1 MRKIWTVAKT
11 EYLNAVRSKAFI
23 IGIVMLPVMM
33 SGSLIV
39 GQLTK
44 DKVDIRPRKLAVVD
58 QSGWLAEK
66 IEKRAATRNEKDI
79 FDPANKTRQIR
90 PAFVIERIDAKSAD
104 ENVEVALSERVRR
117 KDLFAFLILRSNI
130 VDPAATNTVSYFT
143 ETASFME
150 LPNWLNGVLTDEITR
165 KRFEGSGV
173 DQALVARLTRPVNV
187 RQLGLTQVD
196 QSGQVVK
203 AKETNRAA
211 TFLIPFASMMMMFML
226 VMSSAPALL
235 NSVLEEKMQKIA
247 EVLVSSVTPFEL
259 MTGKLLGTLFVSLTL
274 SVLYIGGAALL
285 MTQMALTGYV
295 DPSLILWFLVFQL
308 LGLLIFGA
316 VFIAIGSA
324 CSEIR
329 DAQSLMT
336 PAMMMIVLP
345 MFCLVPVLESPSSTF
360 SRAISLFPPATPMLM
375 TLRIASK
382 PGPPL
387 WEILLGVVLCSAF
400 TVFCLWAAAKV
411 FRIGILSQ
419 GQAPTVG
426 KMIKW
431 VFSK

>member
-39 GQLTK
+39 GKLTK

-66 IEKRAATRNEKDI
+66 IETRAAARNEKDI
-79 FDPANKTRQIR
+79 FDPVNKTKQIR
-90 PAFVIERIDAKSAD
+90 PAFVIERVAAQSAD
-104 ENVEVALSERVRR
+104 EKVEVALSERVRK
-117 KDLFAFLILRSNI
+117 KDLFAFLVIRSNI
-130 VDPAATNTVSYFT
+130 VDSAATNTVSYFT
-143 ETASFME
+143 ETASFVE
-150 LPNWLNGVLTDEITR
+150 LPGWLDNVLTDEITR
-165 KRFEGSGV
+165 KRFEGAGV
-173 DQALVARLTRPVNV
+173 DQALVARLTKRINV
-187 RQLGLTQVD
+187 RQLGLTEVD
-196 QSGQVVK
+196 QSGQVIK
-203 AKETNRAA
+203 AKETNRMA
-211 TFLIPFASMMMMFML
+211 TFMIPFASMMMMFML

-259 MTGKLLGTLFVSLTL
+259 MAGKLIGTLFVSLTL

-285 MTQMALTGYV
+285 LTQMALTGYV

-400 TVFCLWAAAKV
+400 TIFCLWAAAKV

>member
-33 SGSLIV
+33 SGSLVV

-66 IEKRAATRNEKDI
+66 IEARARTRNEKDI

-90 PAFVIERIDAKSAD
+90 PSFVIERIDAKSAD
-104 ENVEVALSERVRR
+104 ENVEVALSERVRK

-400 TVFCLWAAAKV
+400 TIFCLWAAAKV

>member
-1 MRKIWTVAKT
+1 MRKIWTIART

-23 IGIVMLPVMM
+23 IGIILLPVMM

-39 GQLTK
+39 GRLTK
-44 DKVDIRPRKLAVVD
+44 GNADIRPRKLAVVD

-66 IEKRAATRNEKDI
+66 IEARAALRNEKDI
-79 FDPANKTRQIR
+79 FDPANRTKQIR
-90 PAFVIERIDAKSAD
+90 PAFVIERIDAGSAD
-104 ENVEVALSERVRR
+104 EKVEVSLSERVRK
-117 KDLFAFLILRSNI
+117 KDLFAFLIIRPGI
-130 VDPAATNTVSYFT
+130 VDPAATNTVSYYT

-150 LPNWLNGVLTDEITR
+150 LPGWLNAVLTDEITR
-165 KRFEGSGV
+165 KRFEGAGV
-173 DQALVARLTRPVNV
+173 DQRLVEKLTKPVNV
-187 RQLGLTQVD
+187 LQLGLAGVD
-196 QSGQVVK
+196 QSGQVIK
-203 AKETNRAA
+203 AKETNRMA
-211 TFLIPFASMMMMFML
+211 TFMIPFASMMMMFML

-259 MTGKLLGTLFVSLTL
+259 MTGKLLGTVFVSLTL
-274 SVLYIGGAALL
+274 SVLYLGGAALI

-295 DPSLILWFLVFQL
+295 NPALLLWFVVFQL
-308 LGLLIFGA
+308 LGLLIFGSI
-316 VFIAIGSA
+316 FIAIGSA

-329 DAQSLMT
+329 DAQSLMS

-400 TVFCLWAAAKV
+400 TIFCLWAAAKV

-419 GQAPTVG
+419 GQAPTIG
-426 KMIKW
+426 KLIKW

>member
-11 EYLNAVRSKAFI
+11 EYLNAIRSKAFI
-23 IGIVMLPVMM
+23 IGIILLPVMM

-39 GQLTK
+39 GKLTK

-58 QSGWLAEK
+58 QTGWLAPKLEA
-66 IEKRAATRNEKDI
+66 RAKTRNEKDI
-79 FDPANKTRQIR
+79 FDSANKEKQIR
-90 PAFVIERIDAKSAD
+90 PAFIIERVEAASAD
-104 ENVEVALSERVRR
+104 EKLEVTLSDRVRK
-117 KDLFAFLILRSNI
+117 KDLFAFLVIRSNI
-130 VDPAATNTVSYFT
+130 VDVAATNTVSYFT

-165 KRFEGSGV
+165 KRFEGAGV
-173 DQALVARLTRPVNV
+173 DQALVQKLTKPVNV
-187 RQLGLTQVD
+187 RQLGLAEVD
-196 QSGQVVK
+196 QSGQVIK
-203 AKETNRAA
+203 AKETNRMA
-211 TFLIPFASMMMMFML
+211 TFMIPFASMMMMFML

-247 EVLVSSVTPFEL
+247 EVLISSVTPFEL
-259 MTGKLLGTLFVSLTL
+259 MTGKLIGTVFVSLTL
-274 SVLYIGGAALL
+274 SVLYLGGAALI

-295 DPSLILWFLVFQL
+295 NPALLIWFVVFQL
-308 LGLLIFGA
+308 LGLLIFGSI
-316 VFIAIGSA
+316 FIAIGSA
-324 CSEIR
+324 CNEIR
-329 DAQSLMT
+329 DAQSLMS

-345 MFCLVPVLESPSSTF
+345 MFCLVPVLESPTSSF

-387 WEILLGVVLCSAF
+387 WEILLGVVLCAAF
-400 TVFCLWAAAKV
+400 TCFCLWAAAKV

-419 GQAPTVG
+419 GQAPTIG
-426 KMIKW
+426 KLIKW

>member
-33 SGSLIV
+33 SGSLVV

-44 DKVDIRPRKLAVVD
+44 DKVDIRPRTLAVVD

-66 IEKRAATRNEKDI
+66 IEARARTRNEKDI
-79 FDPANKTRQIR
+79 FDPVNKTKQIR
-90 PAFVIERIDAKSAD
+90 PSFVIERVDAKSAD
-104 ENVEVALSERVRR
+104 ENVEVALSERVR
-117 KDLFAFLILRSNI
+117 KKELFAFLILRSNI

-259 MTGKLLGTLFVSLTL
+259 MTGKLLGTLFVSMTL

-387 WEILLGVVLCSAF
+387 WEILLGVVLCTAF

>member
-1 MRKIWTVAKT
+1 MRKIWTIAKT
-11 EYLNAVRSKAFI
+11 EYLNAIRSKAFI
-23 IGIVMLPVMM
+23 IGIILLPVMM

-39 GQLTK
+39 GRLTK
-44 DKVDIRPRKLAVVD
+44 GNADIRPRKLAVVD

-66 IEKRAATRNEKDI
+66 IETRAAARNEKDI
-79 FDPANKTRQIR
+79 FDPANRTKQIR
-90 PAFVIERIDAKSAD
+90 PAFVIERIDAQSAD
-104 ENVEVALSERVRR
+104 EKVEVSLSERVRK
-117 KDLFAFLILRSNI
+117 KDLFAFLIIRPGI

-150 LPNWLNGVLTDEITR
+150 LPGWLSAVLTDEITR
-165 KRFEGSGV
+165 KRFEGAGV
-173 DQALVARLTRPVNV
+173 DQGLVEKLTKPVNV
-187 RQLGLTQVD
+187 RQLGLAEVD
-196 QSGQVVK
+196 QSGQVIK
-203 AKETNRAA
+203 AKETNRMA
-211 TFLIPFASMMMMFML
+211 TFMIPFASMMMMFML

-259 MTGKLLGTLFVSLTL
+259 MAGKLIGTVFVSLTL
-274 SVLYIGGAALL
+274 SVLYLGGAALI

-295 DPSLILWFLVFQL
+295 NPALLLWFIVFQL

-316 VFIAIGSA
+316 IFIAIGSA

-329 DAQSLMT
+329 DAQSLMS

-400 TVFCLWAAAKV
+400 TIFCLWAAAKV

-419 GQAPTVG
+419 GQAPTIG

>member
-39 GQLTK
+39 GKLTK

-79 FDPANKTRQIR
+79 FDPVNKTKQIR
-90 PAFVIERIDAKSAD
+90 PAFVIERVDAKSAD
-104 ENVEVALSERVRR
+104 DKVEIALSERVRK
-117 KDLFAFLILRSNI
+117 KDLFAFLIIRPGI

-150 LPNWLNGVLTDEITR
+150 LPGWLDGVLTDEITR
-165 KRFEGSGV
+165 KRFESAGV
-173 DQALVARLTRPVNV
+173 DQGLVEKLTKPVNV
-187 RQLGLTQVD
+187 RQLGLTEVD
-196 QSGQVVK
+196 QSGQVIK
-203 AKETNRAA
+203 AKETNRMA
-211 TFLIPFASMMMMFML
+211 TFLVPFASMMMMFML

-235 NSVLEEKMQKIA
+235 NSVMEEKMQKIA

-259 MTGKLLGTLFVSLTL
+259 MSGKLIGTLFVSMTL
-274 SVLYIGGAALL
+274 SVLYLGGAVLIL
-285 MTQMALTGYV
+285 TQMALTGYV
-295 DPSLILWFLVFQL
+295 NPALLVWFLVFQL

-345 MFCLVPVLESPSSTF
+345 MFCLVPVLESPSSSF

-400 TVFCLWAAAKV
+400 TIFCLWAAAKV

>member
-1 MRKIWTVAKT
+1 MRKIWTVART
-11 EYLNAVRSKAFI
+11 EYLNAIRSKAFI
-23 IGIVMLPVMM
+23 IGIILLPVMM

-39 GQLTK
+39 GKLTK

-58 QSGWLAEK
+58 QTGWLAPKLEA
-66 IEKRAATRNEKDI
+66 RANTRNEKDI
-79 FDPANKTRQIR
+79 FDPVNKEKQVR
-90 PAFVIERIDAKSAD
+90 PAFTIERVDAASAD
-104 ENVEVALSERVRR
+104 EKLEVTLSDRVRK
-117 KDLFAFLILRSNI
+117 KDLFAFLIIRSNI
-130 VDPAATNTVSYFT
+130 VDTAATNTVSYFT

-165 KRFEGSGV
+165 KRFEGAGV
-173 DQALVARLTRPVNV
+173 DQALVQKLTKPVNV
-187 RQLGLTQVD
+187 RQLGLAEVD
-196 QSGQVVK
+196 QSGQVIK
-203 AKETNRAA
+203 AKETNRMA
-211 TFLIPFASMMMMFML
+211 TFMIPFASMMMMFML

-247 EVLVSSVTPFEL
+247 EVLISSVTPFEL
-259 MTGKLLGTLFVSLTL
+259 MAGKLIGTVFVSLTL
-274 SVLYIGGAALL
+274 SVLYLGGAALI

-295 DPSLILWFLVFQL
+295 NPALLVWFVVFQL
-308 LGLLIFGA
+308 LGLLIFGSI
-316 VFIAIGSA
+316 FIAIGSA
-324 CSEIR
+324 CNEIR
-329 DAQSLMT
+329 DAQSLMS

-345 MFCLVPVLESPSSTF
+345 MFCLVPVLESPTSSF

-387 WEILLGVVLCSAF
+387 WEILLGVLLCAAF
-400 TVFCLWAAAKV
+400 TCFCLWAAAKV

-419 GQAPTVG
+419 GQSPTIG
-426 KMIKW
+426 KLIKW